1 VFLLPILKKARVEE
15 IVMKILEV
23 SANASSLNGNY
34 GVANNKSVRLSNKY
48 WQTYV
53 QNSTFKFREF

>member
-1 VFLLPILKKARVEE
+1 MKKTRVEE
-15 IVMKILEV
+15 IIMKILEV
-23 SANASSLNGNY
+23 SANPSSLNGNY
-34 GVANNKSVRLSNKY
+34 GVANNKSVKLSNKY